1 MQCERIVLRDIDNL
15 LCLGLAQ
22 SRCSH
27 HFLKVLI
34 ITTYHGQTDSRGDGL
49 IEYILTCC
57 QADRILL
64 GSFAHSCHQFSS
76 IASVETSWRS
86 GRIKFIAHHHWEVI
100 RWCHRASIMLGN
112 NHMLKSGDMVIEMVV
127 KLATTA
133 VRISSWIPTIGS
145 MREVTIRMATRFN

>member
-34 ITTYHGQTDSRGDGL
+34 ITTYNGQTDSRGDGL

-64 GSFAHSCHQFSS
+64 GSLAHGCHQLIG
-76 IASVETSWRS
+76 IASVETSWRC
-86 GRIKFIAHHHWEVI
+86 GGIKFIAHHDWEVV
-100 RWCHRASIMLGN
+100 RWCHRATIMLGD
-112 NHMLKSGDMVIEMVV
+112 NHMLERCDMIIEMVV
-127 KLATTA
+127 KLATTT
-133 VRISSWIPTIGS
+133 VGIGSRIPTIGS